1 MAMQAW
7 LLISYPVVW
16 CCRYPPGCS
25 VYPFFAPEV
34 SVSEESD
41 RAGTVSATI
50 AWDEVRDACMVGPGR
65 KAIKVRPA
73 AANSIATIVSFLIA

>member
-1 MAMQAW
+1 MAMQA
-7 LLISYPVVW
+7 LAAHQLPGGVVLPVSTWMLGV
-16 CCRYPPGCS
+16 S
-25 VYPFFAPEV
+25 VFAPEV
-34 SVSEESD
+34 SVPEESD

-65 KAIKVRPA
+65 KAINVRPA